1 MVDMKWHREW
11 QGPIDQRQA
20 ARRNSCVNTRE
31 CSALREFLLALFDA
45 ALGAADPAKLIAGP
59 ATLAHLPEPVGGR
72 TIVVGA
78 GKASA
83 AMARAFENAWPGP
96 LEGVVVTRHGH
107 AAPCERIEI
116 IEAAHPVPDA
126 AGEAAARRILDLAYG
141 AGAEDQLVCLISG
154 GGSAL
159 LALPAAGLTLDDKQA
174 VTRELLRCG
183 ATIGEINTVRKHL
196 SMIKGGRLAAAA
208 APARVITLAISD
220 VPGDDPAVIA
230 SGPTVP
236 DPTSF
241 ADARAVL
248 EKYRIEEP
256 RAVRAH
262 LAAAAEETPK
272 PGDPVFARTRFELI
286 ASPQQALAAAAE
298 AALARNITPIVLSD
312 RIEGEA
318 RDVAAVHA
326 AIAQQVGAGQFRV
339 GREVVAPPVV
349 LLSGGETTVTLRGS
363 GRGGR
368 NSEFL
373 LALAGALA
381 NAPGGAPD
389 VAALACDTD
398 GIDGTEGNAGAII
411 YPDTVSR
418 ATSLGIAIA
427 EKLAQNDGYGFFS
440 ALGDLVV
447 TGPTLTNV
455 NDFRAILVLA
465 RPTAG

>member
-1 MVDMKWHREW
+1 M
-11 QGPIDQRQA
+11 
-20 ARRNSCVNTRE
+20 NTRE

-45 ALGAADPAKLIAGP
+45 ALAAADPAR
-59 ATLAHLPEPVGGR
+59 ATLAHLPEPVPGR

-96 LEGVVVTRHGH
+96 LEGIVVTRHGH

-116 IEAAHPVPDA
+116 IEAAHPVPDP
-126 AGEAAARRILDLAYG
+126 AGEAAARRILDLARG
-141 AGAEDQLVCLISG
+141 AGPEDQLVCLVSG

-159 LALPAAGLTLDDKQA
+159 LALPAAGLTLDDKQR
-174 VTRELLRCG
+174 VTRALLRCG

-196 SMIKGGRLAAAA
+196 SMVKGGRLAAAA

-286 ASPQQALAAAAE
+286 ASPQQALLAAAE
-298 AALARNITPIVLSD
+298 AALARNVTPIVLSD

-326 AIAQQVGAGQFRV
+326 AIALQVGAGQFRV
-339 GREVVAPPVV
+339 GRDIVAPPAV
-349 LLSGGETTVTLRGS
+349 LLSGGETTVTLRGG

-373 LALAGALA
+373 LALAAALA
-381 NAPGGAPD
+381 KAPGGAPGSRRWP
-389 VAALACDTD
+389 ATPTAS
-398 GIDGTEGNAGAII
+398 TELKTMPGRSSIR
-411 YPDTVSR
+411 TRSR
-418 ATSLGIAIA
+418 VPPSLGIAIA
-427 EKLAQNDGYGFFS
+427 EKLAQNDGYGFFA

-465 RPTAG
+465 RPIAG